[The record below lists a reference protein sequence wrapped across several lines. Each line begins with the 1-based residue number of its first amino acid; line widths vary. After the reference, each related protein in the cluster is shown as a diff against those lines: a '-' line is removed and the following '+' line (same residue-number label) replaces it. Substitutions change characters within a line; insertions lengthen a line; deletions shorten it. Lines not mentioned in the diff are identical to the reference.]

1 MNLRR
6 IWILLKK
13 ELVAGPKNFFFIFA
27 VVVPVVTSLMITLV
41 FGDLFSGKPRIGF
54 VDHGDSQL
62 VDNLMSA
69 EFLVGRMYESVDEMK
84 TAVSTGAIDIGLVL
98 PDEFDTRLRASERTD
113 LGVYVYGQSLLKN
126 RIIIAGWL
134 GDAMVEISGRS
145 IPVSVEPIPL
155 GENSS
160 AWYERMVPLL
170 VLMAVVLGG
179 SIVPASSLVEEK
191 QNRTLGA
198 LTATPT
204 SLNDIFLA
212 KGLLGLVVS
221 ITMGVVTLL
230 LNQATG
236 NQPMLLIVVLFLSAI
251 LAATFGILLGS
262 LTKDIN
268 SLFAIVKAS
277 GALLYAPALIYLFP
291 DLPQWIAKIFP
302 TYYIIGPIIEITQ
315 NSGSWSAIGFD
326 LMILVVLIGVMITA
340 VSIITNRTRFRP
352 A

>member
-1 MNLRR
+1 MNLHR

-41 FGDLFSGKPRIGF
+41 FGDLFSGRPRIGF

-62 VDNLMSA
+62 VDSLMAA
-69 EFLVGRMYESVDEMK
+69 EFLTGRMYESVDGMK

-98 PDEFDTRLRASERTD
+98 PDEFDTLLQASERAD

-134 GDAMVEISGRS
+134 GDAMVEISGRT

-204 SLNDIFLA
+204 SLNDVFLA
-212 KGLLGLVVS
+212 KGLLGLIVS
-221 ITMGVVTLL
+221 ITMGAVILL
-230 LNQATG
+230 LNQAAGT
-236 NQPMLLIVVLFLSAI
+236 QPMLLIFVLFLSAI

-268 SLFAIVKAS
+268 SLFAVVKAS

-315 NSGSWSAIGFD
+315 NGGSWSAIGVD
-326 LMILVVLIGVMITA
+326 LVILVVLIGVMITA
-340 VSIITNRTRFRP
+340 VSVITNRTRFRP